1 MTSTCCYDVLAHS
14 ALGQSTLNVSD
25 LLFGLADTR
34 HCSRNVII
42 LTSAV
47 CFEYGVSEFSC

>member
-1 MTSTCCYDVLAHS
+1 LALS

-47 CFEYGVSEFSC
+47 CFSVKGERVQLLTQH